1 MATKLAPENV
11 QFKDDGSD
19 FTAGAR
25 YNLQACTPP
34 PQPPPVDR
42 PRA

>member
-19 FTAGAR
+19 FAAGAR
-25 YNLQACTPP
+25 YNLQ
-34 PQPPPVDR
+34 VR
-42 PRA
+42 RAGRSV